1 MDHFLLFEPSLV
13 SYLLPASFTG
23 ANTVANTSTAG
34 REGLLSL
41 THLLQAQG
49 TYSVHHSLFVHYLY
63 IICTLFLVEPLI
75 VRLYGNLN

>member
-1 MDHFLLFEPSLV
+1 MVQIIYRTFIMDHFLLFEPSLV

-41 THLLQAQG
+41 EFFMSRQLTG
-49 TYSVHHSLFVHYLY
+49 TAEMELT
-63 IICTLFLVEPLI
+63 CK
-75 VRLYGNLN
+75 

>member
-41 THLLQAQG
+41 THLLQAERAAVAN
-49 TYSVHHSLFVHYLY
+49 T
-63 IICTLFLVEPLI
+63 FLQADKGCC
-75 VRLYGNLN
+75 R

>member
-41 THLLQAQG
+41 THLLQA
-49 TYSVHHSLFVHYLY
+49 VHYML
-63 IICTLFLVEPLI
+63 THDL
-75 VRLYGNLN
+75 

>member
-63 IICTLFLVEPLI
+63 IICTLFVH
-75 VRLYGNLN
+75 Y